1 MSFLNFYHPIVSQ
14 AWREQHRVF
23 TRLPVLHHHAL
34 AQPALPAG
42 NLSQGDTSELH
53 DHPTGAGRSAAGNC
67 GREGEA

>member
-1 MSFLNFYHPIVSQ
+1 MHEPHSRGVRRITHFV
-14 AWREQHRVF
+14 RVE
-23 TRLPVLHHHAL
+23 VVMHHYEL

-53 DHPTGAGRSAAGNC
+53 DQPPGAGRSAAGNC